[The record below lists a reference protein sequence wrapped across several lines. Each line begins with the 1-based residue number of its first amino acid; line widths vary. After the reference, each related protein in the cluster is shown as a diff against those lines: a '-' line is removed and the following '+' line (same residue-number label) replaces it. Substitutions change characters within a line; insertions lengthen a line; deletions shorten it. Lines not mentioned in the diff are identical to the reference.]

1 MEKSFKFLINIQE
14 KLPPNIY
21 EFLNE
26 LETVV
31 QLENGQ
37 FVYDEKDEDKIK
49 NLINKF
55 LPSENQ

>member
-1 MEKSFKFLINIQE
+1 MV
-14 KLPPNIY
+14 
-21 EFLNE
+21 
-26 LETVV
+26 TVV
-31 QLENGQ
+31 QIENGQ

>member
-1 MEKSFKFLINIQE
+1 MINIQE

-31 QLENGQ
+31 QIENGQ